1 MWATAAG
8 LCALIVL
15 SYVLVYTPMKTRTPL
30 NTLVGAIPG
39 ALPPVV
45 GHAAVAGELAMPQL
59 VLFAILFCWQIPHF
73 LAIAWRRQSMLR
85 LSGACL

>member
-1 MWATAAG
+1 MIGSWNWTAAA

-15 SYVLVYTPMKTRTPL
+15 SYVLVYTPMKVRTPL

-45 GHAAVAGELAMPQL
+45 GHAAVVGQLAMPQA
-59 VLFAILFCWQIPHF
+59 VLFAILFCWQIPQ
-73 LAIAWRRQSMLR
+73 LLGDRVALP
-85 LSGACL
+85 